1 LWEKLCGQDFVE
13 NGVFAGE
20 KKIRRWSVK
29 MNEVIGWLVV
39 QKSTMGDIW
48 GGEELEVGRVEDK
61 EGGDLGQLELSEND
75 RR

>member
-1 LWEKLCGQDFVE
+1 
-13 NGVFAGE
+13 
-20 KKIRRWSVK
+20 